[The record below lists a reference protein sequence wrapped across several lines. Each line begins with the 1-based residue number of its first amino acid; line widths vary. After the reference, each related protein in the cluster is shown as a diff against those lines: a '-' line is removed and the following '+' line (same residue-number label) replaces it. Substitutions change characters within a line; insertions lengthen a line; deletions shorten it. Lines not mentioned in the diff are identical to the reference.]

1 LANGLEF
8 EQAVGAIGA
17 GCSVLLLGETG
28 QGSNQLAQRVAEHY
42 ARSLDVAIVTYKG
55 TAKQFFQ
62 GLAKQLGCP
71 TETELDE
78 KGRSKPLTVDQLK
91 EEIAQNVGSE
101 TLLVFP
107 EAKRLSASIRYW
119 LEDLMGDGVR
129 VVATAVVNPG
139 RDIFLDMV
147 LIEMALPDDG
157 VIRSVMQSEA
167 RRHGLALSESRL
179 ASLQPL
185 AGRNPAIARKVVRN
199 EALGL
204 RQDRPEHTQYLD
216 ISPLILAATCTLGLL
231 RFVGQGT
238 GNKSLYIVGGVA
250 MMIGLSLKY
259 LGKIQGAK
267 RRYGQ

>member
-1 LANGLEF
+1 
-8 EQAVGAIGA
+8 
-17 GCSVLLLGETG
+17 VLLLGETG
-28 QGSNQLAQRVAEHY
+28 QGGNQVAHQVADHY
-42 ARSLDVAIVTYKG
+42 AGALEVAIVTYKG
-55 TAKQFFQ
+55 SSKQFYVS
-62 GLAKQLGCP
+62 LAEQLGCP
-71 TETELDE
+71 TESEADE
-78 KGRSKPLTVDQLK
+78 NGRSKPFTADQLK
-91 EEIAQNVGSE
+91 EEITQNVGHE
-101 TLLVFP
+101 TLLVLP

-129 VVATAVVNPG
+129 LVTTAVVNPG

-147 LIEMALPDDG
+147 VIEMALPDDG
-157 VIRSVMQSEA
+157 VIRSVMEAEA
-167 RRHGLALSESRL
+167 RRHGLALSGSRL

-231 RFVGQGT
+231 RFIGMGT

>member
-55 TAKQFFQ
+55 SAKQFYVS
-62 GLAKQLGCP
+62 LAEQLDCP
-71 TETELDE
+71 TESEDDN
-78 KGRSKPLTVDQLK
+78 GRVKAFTAEQLK
-91 EEIAQNVGSE
+91 DEIAQNVGDR

-119 LEDLMGDGVR
+119 LEDLMGEGVR
-129 VVATAVVNPG
+129 ILATAVVNPG

-167 RRHGLALSESRL
+167 KRHGLALSESRL